1 MIEDDIMQPIYGHE
15 LSNCLTGFKFL
26 FQNVHKSRKTTHD
39 LLEIHAGGTDFI
51 FIQEANFGLVRHTIS
66 TTSEEGDP
74 VVGPVHHKAWEC
86 VQKSETYTST
96 QVTIYVNKRILT
108 TFSIF
113 VDPHRIPHPNVLA
126 IDISRILDSV
136 TSTIIN
142 LYNPPQSGNSAVR
155 HLIRALQSDDL
166 NPAMIQSDFNLH
178 HVEWEPEREQLNDS
192 IAEELLETI
201 TEKDMDL
208 VNNDG
213 DATWHHPDGRGSV
226 LDLVLL

>member
-142 LYNPPQSGNSAVR
+142 LYNPPQSGNSAVH